1 MESFD
6 GGMVFSPRWPVEND
20 PASSIYNDLAGGQNY
35 NGEEFQVNV
44 AAVDAE
50 NESIRLGDVEVF
62 VVPNPLV
69 RSAGWDLGGASSIR
83 IVNVTESSRAQ
94 IYTLAGDLVRE
105 IENVQ
110 FAGVE
115 RGNIEWDTRNADGE
129 PVASGVY
136 IYRVIDDKGGEVV
149 GRLTIVR

>member
-1 MESFD
+1 
-6 GGMVFSPRWPVEND
+6 
-20 PASSIYNDLAGGQNY
+20 
-35 NGEEFQVNV
+35 
-44 AAVDAE
+44 
-50 NESIRLGDVEVF
+50 LGDVDVF

-69 RSAGWDLGGASSIR
+69 RAAGWDLGNASSIR

-110 FAGVE
+110 FDGVE

-136 IYRVIDDKGGEVV
+136 IYRVIDDKGGEVM